1 MRRRHGG
8 RSTDGMKKIVIAAL
22 VVLALIGAGWRWGSG
37 GHSKAVA
44 VGWTWD
50 SAAVD
55 DGDSADQVG
64 WTW

>member
-1 MRRRHGG
+1 
-8 RSTDGMKKIVIAAL
+8 MKRIVIAAL
-22 VVLALIGAGWRWGSG
+22 VVLALIGAGWRWGSY

-50 SAAVD
+50 SAVVD